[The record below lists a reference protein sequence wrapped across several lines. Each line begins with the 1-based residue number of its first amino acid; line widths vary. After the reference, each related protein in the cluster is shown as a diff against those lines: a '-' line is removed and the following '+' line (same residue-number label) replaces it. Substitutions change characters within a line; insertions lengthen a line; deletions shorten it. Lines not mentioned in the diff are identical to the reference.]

1 MSDTAHDYQTITPA
15 STEGM
20 EQLFEAVQDGV
31 QGQLTEVQHTVSVGL
46 LDVQDSVP
54 ETVTVVEAANLLNID
69 RRSIV
74 RLINWNKL
82 KASKDA
88 RGKWLV
94 DKQSVLDRL
103 STQDSVLDKSLPE
116 VQETVLLE
124 NVEAQDTVSDGVSPV
139 MEAIYGKNSS
149 VQDIVQPALLQ
160 IVEQQSQQLQQAY
173 TYLDAATARVLYLQ
187 QQLEEKENEIKLLTD
202 SQHKTGWWARFS
214 SWFFKSR

>member
-1 MSDTAHDYQTITPA
+1 MSDTARDYQTITPA

-31 QGQLTEVQHTVSVGL
+31 QGQLTEVQDTVSVGL
-46 LDVQDSVP
+46 LDVQDTVL
-54 ETVTVVEAANLLNID
+54 ETVTVVQAANLLNID

-74 RLINWNKL
+74 RLINWKKL
-82 KASKDA
+82 KASKDDK
-88 RGKWLV
+88 GKWLI
-94 DKQSVLDRL
+94 DKQSVLERL
-103 STQDSVLDKSLPE
+103 SALDSVHEKSLPE
-116 VQETVLLE
+116 VQDAVLLE
-124 NVEAQDTVSDGVSPV
+124 NVEVQDTVLGGVSSLV
-139 MEAIYGKNSS
+139 DTVHAKNAS
-149 VQDIVQPALLQ
+149 VQDNVQPALLQ

>member
-1 MSDTAHDYQTITPA
+1 MSDTARDYQTIQAA
-15 STEGM
+15 STDGM
-20 EQLFEAVQDGV
+20 EQLFEDVQDCVHGH
-31 QGQLTEVQHTVSVGL
+31 LSEVQDAVSVGL

-54 ETVTVVEAANLLNID
+54 ETVTVVEAANLLKID

-74 RLINWNKL
+74 RLINWKKL
-82 KASKDA
+82 KASKDD

-103 STQDSVLDKSLPE
+103 LTQDTVLGKALSDVQDSVLLENAE
-116 VQETVLLE
+116 VQG
-124 NVEAQDTVSDGVSPV
+124 AVSDPVSLV
-139 MEAIYGKNSS
+139 MDAVQVNNSS
-149 VQDIVQPALLQ
+149 VQDNVQPALLQ

-202 SQHKTGWWARFS
+202 SQHKTGWWAKFS